1 VLERFAGCVCSG
13 PRHLSLRSIPRL
25 EGRTKRTTTLSNR
38 NQAGKSIMV
47 TGCHEQSQRD
57 EIATVG
63 APASPERGS
72 QDGRA
77 NARSAST

>member
-1 VLERFAGCVCSG
+1 M
-13 PRHLSLRSIPRL
+13 
-25 EGRTKRTTTLSNR
+25 
-38 NQAGKSIMV
+38 MV

-63 APASPERGS
+63 APGSPERGS